1 MVFLIWVDSDLTV
14 VRDDA
19 DMLEYADPEYLELPI
34 FYLGRRDS
42 G

>member
-19 DMLEYADPEYLELPI
+19 DMLEYADPEYLGLPI